1 MNSQNMN
8 QNGNYKDIDT
18 TKQVNTD
25 DKFSHAISEWLALPD
40 LFHNKLNLTL
50 FEPPMMFPMVSL
62 KVSSEKVNYPE
73 SHFISSHICL
83 ITLNHPN

>member
-25 DKFSHAISEWLALPD
+25 DKFSHAI
-40 LFHNKLNLTL
+40 
-50 FEPPMMFPMVSL
+50 FE
-62 KVSSEKVNYPE
+62 
-73 SHFISSHICL
+73 
-83 ITLNHPN
+83 